1 MMVMIDQMVKDLK
14 EAAEVS
20 MGTEITIIDIVSIK
34 ALADQV
40 GGRGHGSHPLGRRD
54 RGGVRLVEAARKG
67 SDMSDACPGG
77 ALPLHDV
84 GSSLRN
90 HAAPCC
96 FPPVVAR

>member
-40 GGRGHGSHPLGRRD
+40 GWPGARQSSVGEEGEGGGS
-54 RGGVRLVEAARKG
+54 
-67 SDMSDACPGG
+67 
-77 ALPLHDV
+77 V
-84 GSSLRN
+84 G
-90 HAAPCC
+90 
-96 FPPVVAR
+96 